1 MSRFRFQITMTLD
14 GYIAGPNQ
22 RRENPLG
29 ENGHRIHEWVYKLK
43 TFREMHGDAGGG
55 NTGPDDEVLREAFT
69 NIGATIKGRNMFGA
83 IRAAGAPTRGGD
95 GGETTRHST
104 RRSSC

>member
-69 NIGATIKGRNMFGA
+69 NIGATIMGRNMFG
-83 IRAAGAPTRGGD
+83 GHPGG
-95 GGETTRHST
+95 
-104 RRSSC
+104 